1 MNCPDC
7 LSDEIVKNGYLTNG
21 KQRYKCSCCGRQFV
35 LNPQKYRI
43 SDETKI
49 LIDKL
54 LLERLSLAGIV
65 RITGVSK
72 RWLQY
77 YVNNKY
83 DNISKIIEVKKT
95 AKVVSLLNVMNCG
108 HL

>member
-7 LSDEIVKNGYLTNG
+7 LSNEIVKNGSLSNG
-21 KQRYKCSCCGRQFV
+21 KKRYQCKSCGRQFV
-35 LNPQKYRI
+35 LDPQKSKI

-54 LLERLSLAGIV
+54 LLERISLAGIV
-65 RITGVSK
+65 RVVGVSK

-83 DNISKIIEVKKT
+83 NNIPKQLEVKK
-95 AKVVSLLNVMNCG
+95 KVKAV
-108 HL
+108 